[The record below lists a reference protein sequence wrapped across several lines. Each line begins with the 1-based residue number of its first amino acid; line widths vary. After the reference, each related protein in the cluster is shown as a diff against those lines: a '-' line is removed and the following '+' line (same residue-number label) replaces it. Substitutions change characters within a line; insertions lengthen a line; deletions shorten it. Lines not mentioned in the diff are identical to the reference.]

1 MENEMLNKILEEVKS
16 LRTEMNERFENVDK
30 KFEEMDN
37 KFECKFEALDNKF
50 EGKFEGLND
59 KFEGLNSEFKE
70 IKKELNQLRKD
81 FERHD
86 KGEKMAWED
95 FENVIGDEFK
105 KVNERLDKQSI
116 NIEFIKMGIEKL
128 YLIHKTEL
136 NLAEESEKYEV
147 DTNKE

>member
-95 FENVIGDEFK
+95 FEKSIGKEFEELTK
-105 KVNERLDKQSI
+105 IVQRNE
-116 NIEFIKMGIEKL
+116 IKMDIIGNGLGNIYEK
-128 YLIHKTEL
+128 YKI
-136 NLAEESEKYEV
+136 AEESEKYQVE
-147 DTNKE
+147 TNK